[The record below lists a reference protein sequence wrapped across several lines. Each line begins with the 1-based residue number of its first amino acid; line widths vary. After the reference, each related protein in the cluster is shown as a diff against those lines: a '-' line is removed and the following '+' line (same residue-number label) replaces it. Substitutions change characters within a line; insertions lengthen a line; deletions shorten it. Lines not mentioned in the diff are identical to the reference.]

1 MSVMIR
7 IVTGLVSTS
16 VVAKI
21 LGPSGVAL
29 LGNLRNFITSLET
42 FSTLGFNNGIVKYV
56 AQHQKDE
63 ERLTKVISTVF
74 WSLLIASITLALPV
88 FVFAEYWNNRIF
100 GEEYDFE
107 IVFRVVALSLPLFA
121 LNLFLIAVVNGFSQ
135 FKKVI
140 LINIAG
146 NVIGFVFSILMI
158 LKYQTMGALLA
169 MGIVP
174 GLLFLVSWLWISK
187 SLDLKKYIRK
197 GFFDFEVIKN
207 LSSYSLM
214 AVVSAF
220 CLPII
225 YLQIRT
231 EAIDNLGIDNAGNW
245 EAMNRLASFYMMFI
259 STLLSVYFFPKLS
272 QSTSNAQTRSV
283 FGDYYKNVV
292 PMFIIGGLVLY
303 FSRNF
308 LIQLIYS
315 DKFLVLPDLFSW
327 QLIGDFFKV
336 CSLIL
341 GYQFFAKR
349 MTKAFIATQI
359 LSIIILYFS
368 SNLLMKSH
376 GVEGLVIAHTITY
389 FLYLLVLL
397 LMFGNII
404 FKKKP

>member
-1 MSVMIR
+1 MIR

-21 LGPSGVAL
+21 LGPGGVAL

-42 FSTLGFNNGIVKYV
+42 FSTLGFNNGIMKYV
-56 AQHQKDE
+56 AQHDKDE
-63 ERLTKVISTVF
+63 QELSKIITTVF
-74 WSLLIASITLALPV
+74 WLLLGTSVLLGLPI
-88 FVFAEYWNNRIF
+88 FIYANYWNNNIF
-100 GEEYDFE
+100 GEGYDFG
-107 IVFRVVALSLPLFA
+107 IVFKVVALSLPLFA

-140 LINIAG
+140 LINIVG
-146 NVIGFVFSILMI
+146 NLIGFIFSVLMI
-158 LKYQTMGALLA
+158 LKYKTLGALLA
-169 MGIVP
+169 MGISP
-174 GLLFLVSWLWISK
+174 GLLFLVSWLWISR

-197 GFFDFEVIKN
+197 GLFDFSVVKN

-214 AVVSAF
+214 ASVSAF
-220 CLPII
+220 LLPLI

-231 EAIDNLGIDNAGNW
+231 EAIADLGIDNAGNW